1 MKYFTIAEFCKSET
15 ARRKGIDNSP
25 TNTAEVNI
33 LRLVNNVLDPLRTA
47 WGKPIVVN
55 SGYRCAKLNKAV
67 GGASS
72 SQHLTGQAADIE
84 DASRRRDENKRL
96 FELIIKLDLPFDQL
110 INEFDYDWIHVSFT
124 GASPRKQ
131 ILAAIKQG
139 GKTIYQTV
147 RASKQ

>member
-1 MKYFTIAEFCKSET
+1 MKYFTISEFCKSET

-25 TNTAEVNI
+25 TDMAEANI

-84 DASRRRDENKRL
+84 DASRRREENKKL
-96 FELIIKLDLPFDQL
+96 FELIIKLGLPFDQL
-110 INEFDYDWIHVSFT
+110 INEFDYDWIHVSFSST
-124 GASPRKQ
+124 SPRKQ

-139 GKTIYQTV
+139 SKTIYQTI
-147 RASKQ
+147 KIN

>member
-1 MKYFTIAEFCKSET
+1 MKYFTIAELCKSDT

-67 GGASS
+67 GGDSS

-84 DASRRRDENKRL
+84 DASRRREENKKL
-96 FELIIKLDLPFDQL
+96 FELIIKLGLPFDQL
-110 INEFDYDWIHVSFT
+110 INEFDYDWIHVSFSST
-124 GASPRKQ
+124 SPRKQ

-139 GKTIYQTV
+139 SKTIYQTI
-147 RASKQ
+147 KIN

>member
-25 TNTAEVNI
+25 TNAAEVNI

-84 DASRRRDENKRL
+84 DASRRREENKKL
-96 FELIIKLDLPFDQL
+96 FELIIKLGLPFDQL
-110 INEFDYDWIHVSFT
+110 INEFDYDWIHVSFSST
-124 GASPRKQ
+124 SPRKQ

-139 GKTIYQTV
+139 SKTIYQTI
-147 RASKQ
+147 KIN